1 MIRQRRAST
10 LSRLLDIARQ
20 RLLPPAPQ
28 RLLAPS
34 YAAMATPPGF
44 DPPPYPGSRE
54 GAGSHGGNGGP
65 QQDRRWNNPFPGSRP
80 SSGSRMGEEAS
91 FRSPNPYRMHRDP
104 TQGKVAGVCAGL
116 ADYFNIDVTLVR
128 VITVISLF
136 VAAPLTLAA
145 YLALAVILK
154 PAPRGLYHSGEEEAF
169 WRSVNSRPD
178 QTLTALHARLRG
190 LDQQIVAME
199 GFIASREFDL
209 RRQFKDLEK

>member
-20 RLLPPAPQ
+20 RLLAPAGLHQTAFP
-28 RLLAPS
+28 RPLAPS

-44 DPPPYPGSRE
+44 DPPPFPGSR
-54 GAGSHGGNGGP
+54 GGTGGP
-65 QQDRRWNNPFPGSRP
+65 QQDQRWNNPFPGSR
-80 SSGSRMGEEAS
+80 MGGEAP